1 MIKATIVGRVTTGIV
16 VFSLKATEKMFEASN
31 ILFDAYK
38 LKCYNIRYLNY
49 KGEFFMKAC
58 YDKLLKILIDR
69 KMTKTDLRQQAKIS
83 SSTLAKIGKQE
94 MVSSDVLVKICNT
107 LQCDISDIVELV
119 KDENEEFIVQN
130 DPNKLKVVSLFS
142 GAGGMD
148 LGFIN
153 SGFEIIWA
161 NDFFEDAVN
170 SYRKNIGKHI
180 VHGDITKISSDDIP
194 DGPDVIIGGFPCQ
207 GFSVANT
214 KRSMEDKRNF
224 LYKEMLR
231 VISDKRPKFFVA
243 ENVKGLLSIEGGKV
257 FEMIKSDFENLKD
270 KDGNVIGYKVDARIL
285 NAAEYGVPQARE
297 RVVIIGNRIG
307 VENPYP
313 VATHYV
319 EGVSESSEGLIPA
332 ITTEQ
337 AIGFLSDKKLTK
349 KEIRVSKKELEEHI
363 EKTNLTD
370 IEGFYSILGIDQESE
385 EFVIRNHVAS
395 ENVADTFWGRKYE
408 VNQHEICDY
417 LRYWRDKAGWTTN
430 KVDEH
435 FGYSYTAGHW
445 FRKDNNS
452 GSIPKPEDWWEL
464 KKIFGFDDKYDEAV
478 TTLVEKEIKFEQ
490 SLRITNWDRPS
501 DTITATSPEIHVNKK
516 RRLSARECAILQT
529 FPLEYEFTGSLNKM
543 YTQIGN
549 AVPVKLAT
557 KIAAGILEAIENY
570 NENNEAE

>member
-1 MIKATIVGRVTTGIV
+1 
-16 VFSLKATEKMFEASN
+16 
-31 ILFDAYK
+31 
-38 LKCYNIRYLNY
+38 
-49 KGEFFMKAC
+49 MKAN
-58 YDKLLKILIDR
+58 YNKLLKMLID
-69 KMTKTDLRQQAKIS
+69 KNMTKTDLRKTAKIS

-94 MVSSDVLVKICNT
+94 MVSTDVLVKICST
-107 LQCDISDIVELV
+107 LQCDISDILELV
-119 KDENEEFIVQN
+119 KDENEEFVVQN
-130 DPNKLKVVSLFS
+130 DPNKLKVISLFS

-161 NDFFEDAVN
+161 NDFFEEAVN

-180 VHGDITKISSDDIP
+180 VYGDITKISSDDIP
-194 DGPDVIIGGFPCQ
+194 NNPDVIIGGFPCQ

-231 VISDKRPKFFVA
+231 VISDKKPKFFVA
-243 ENVKGLLSIEGGKV
+243 ENVKGLLSIERGKV
-257 FEMIKSDFENLKD
+257 FEMIKRDFENLKD
-270 KDGNVIGYKVDARIL
+270 SEGNVIGYKVDARIL
-285 NAAEYGVPQARE
+285 NAAEYGVPQTRE

-307 VENPYP
+307 AVNPYP
-313 VATHYV
+313 VPTHYV
-319 EGVSESSEGLIPA
+319 EGVSESRDGLIPA
-332 ITTEQ
+332 ITAEQ
-337 AIGFLSDKKLTK
+337 AIGFLADKNLTK
-349 KEIRVSKKELEEHI
+349 KEIRISRKELDEHI
-363 EKTNLTD
+363 KRTHLVD
-370 IEGFYSILGIDQESE
+370 KDGLYSILGISQEDDE
-385 EFVIRNHVAS
+385 LIITNHIAS
-395 ENVADTFWGRKYE
+395 ENVADKFWGRKFE

-452 GSIPKPEDWWEL
+452 GSIPKPSDWLEL
-464 KKIFGFDDKYDEAV
+464 KKMFGFDDKYDEIV

-501 DTITATSPEIHVNKK
+501 DTITATSPEIHVNKM
-516 RRLSARECAILQT
+516 RRLSARECAILQS
-529 FPLEYEFTGSLNKM
+529 FPLRYEFTGSLNRI

-557 KIAAGILEAIENY
+557 KIAAGISEAIKNY
-570 NENNEAE
+570 NKANSGK